1 MLVTV
6 STILDTPTNVEQLV
20 RGNTASGVDHM
31 VVVLD
36 APGAPGQD
44 EVAALLDQHPHVTC
58 LAADTTWWAGDRPRQ
73 LNVRQRI
80 NANLVLHVLDGV
92 PEAEW
97 LFHLDGDETAVLD
110 RDALAAVP
118 VGTDSVWL
126 SPWEAVSRL
135 EVDGRPTA
143 FKPLLDDDD
152 LQLLTVL
159 GVIDEPTNQA
169 YFHGHLLGKSGV
181 RPGSGLRL
189 ALHDPVDAQGRRVPL
204 EQRHRDDR
212 LHVLHYDAVSGAEF
226 VRKWSAM
233 VAAGPV
239 ALRPDRAPLARA
251 LRTLLGKD
259 LDDAARTAI
268 LERLYVAT
276 TQDDVETLEAL
287 GLLRH
292 VDPLQGASRA
302 RTFGPESAALFARRL
317 DDVRAEPKRRF
328 HVNHGGRRDAAG
340 DAGGAVDEAAT
351 DTGDQPGALSR
362 LRRRLGPGD

>member
-6 STILDTPTNVEQLV
+6 STVLDNAANVVDFV
-20 RGNTASGVDHM
+20 RSNTASGVDHM
-31 VVVLD
+31 VVFLDDPD
-36 APGAPGQD
+36 APGQA
-44 EVAALLDQHPHVTC
+44 EVEAVLRDQPHVTC
-58 LAADTTWWAGDRPRQ
+58 VPTDAAWWVGDRPRQ

-110 RDALAAVP
+110 REALAAVP
-118 VGTDSVWL
+118 AGTDSVWL

-135 EVDGRPTA
+135 EAAGRPTA

-189 ALHDPVDAQGRRVPL
+189 ALHDPVDAEGHRVPL
-204 EQRHRDDR
+204 ERRHRDAR
-212 LHVLHYDAVSGAEF
+212 LHVLHYDAVSGADF

-251 LRTLLGKD
+251 LRTLVGKD
-259 LDDAARTAI
+259 LDEQVRTAM

-292 VDPLQGASRA
+292 VDPLQGTSRA
-302 RTFGPESAALFARRL
+302 RSFSAASAALFAARL
-317 DDVRAEPKRRF
+317 DDVRAEPKRHF
-328 HVNHGGRRDAAG
+328 HVNHGGRRAPTGEDDDG
-340 DAGGAVDEAAT
+340 AGGASLAGEL
-351 DTGDQPGALSR
+351 PGALGR
-362 LRRRLGPGD
+362 LRRRLGPGG